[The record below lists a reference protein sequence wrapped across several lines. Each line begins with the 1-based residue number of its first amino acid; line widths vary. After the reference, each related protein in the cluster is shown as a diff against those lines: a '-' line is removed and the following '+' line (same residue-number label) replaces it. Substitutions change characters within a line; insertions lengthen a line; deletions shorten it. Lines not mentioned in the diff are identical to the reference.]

1 MEKNINQITH
11 TIIGC
16 AMRIHSELG
25 SCYNEVIYQR
35 ALALEFNQL
44 GLQYKRELSMP
55 IIYLNENIGTRRIDF
70 LVNDSVI
77 VEIKV
82 RPQIDF
88 MNKYQLINYLEI
100 YNVAHGL
107 LINFGSSSLQFN
119 RLYNKKMNSTN
130 KL

>member
-11 TIIGC
+11 TIIGY

-44 GLQYKRELSMP
+44 GLQYKRKLSMP

-88 MNKYQLINYLEI
+88 MTKYQLINYLEI